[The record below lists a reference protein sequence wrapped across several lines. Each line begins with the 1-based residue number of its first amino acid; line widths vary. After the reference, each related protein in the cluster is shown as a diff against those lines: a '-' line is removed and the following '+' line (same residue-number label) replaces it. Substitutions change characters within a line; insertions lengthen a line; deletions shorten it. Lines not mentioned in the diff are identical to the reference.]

1 VTTPFFPFV
10 RPLAVVA
17 FGGNAL
23 LTPEDPG
30 DAPTQLQRARTAV
43 RQLLPILN
51 RGYEL
56 IVVHGNGPQVGNLL
70 LQAEVAAER
79 VVPQS
84 LDVCVAQTQG
94 SMGFLLEL
102 AFDNELKAAGFRKH
116 VVTLVTQVEVDA
128 ADPAFLRPSKP
139 IGPFFTRE
147 RAEAMQKAAGW
158 TMVEDAGRGWRKV
171 VASPRPLALRNVDV
185 VASLVNRG
193 FIVIAGGGGGIP
205 VVVPEEGEVRGAE
218 AVIDKDYAAS
228 MLAASLS
235 ADMFVIL
242 TGVER
247 VSRDFGKPTETPLP
261 RLDVATARALLAQ
274 GQFPPGSMGPKID
287 AAIRFVEA
295 GGREVLITRAEC
307 LSAALDGETGTV
319 IWRTE

>member
-1 VTTPFFPFV
+1 MSTPFFPFV

-23 LTPEDPG
+23 LQPEDPG
-30 DAPTQLQRARTAV
+30 DTTTQLARARTFV
-43 RQLLPILN
+43 RQILPILN

-56 IVVHGNGPQVGNLL
+56 LVVHGNGPQVGNLL
-70 LQAEVAAER
+70 LQAEIAAAA
-79 VVPQS
+79 VPPQT

-94 SMGFLLEL
+94 SIGFVLEL
-102 AFDNELKAAGFRKH
+102 AFDNELKAAGFRKR
-116 VVTLVTQVEVDA
+116 VVTLVTEVEVDA
-128 ADPAFLRPSKP
+128 ADPAFLEPSKP
-139 IGPFFTRE
+139 VGPFFSRE
-147 RAEAMQKAAGW
+147 RAEAIQRTGGW
-158 TMVEDAGRGWRKV
+158 TMVEDAGRGFRKV
-171 VASPRPLALRNVDV
+171 VASPKPRAIRNIDI
-185 VASLVNRG
+185 VATLVNRG
-193 FIVIAGGGGGIP
+193 SIVIACGGGGIP
-205 VVVPEEGEVRGAE
+205 VVVPEEGEVRGVE

-235 ADMFVIL
+235 ADLFVIL

-247 VSRDFGKPTETPLP
+247 VAKDFGKPTETPLA
-261 RLDVATARALLAQ
+261 RLDVATARALLAE

-295 GGREVLITRAEC
+295 GGREVLITRAES
-307 LSAALDGETGTV
+307 LSEALDGKTGTV